1 MDGELTV
8 EQKSRVAEIIRGDLT
23 GRFGEQFRFDPIT
36 VTTKTDAFGEHY
48 CHIRVVYDG
57 DEGLLDPAWLNGFYR
72 RNSLALKE
80 CGVTDVTTETY
91 IDRTEDSDW
100 SELVQAT
107 PYVE

>member
-1 MDGELTV
+1 MDGELTA
-8 EQKSRVAEIIRGDLT
+8 EQKSRVAEIIRTDLT
-23 GRFGEQFRFDPIT
+23 GRFGEQLQFDPIT
-36 VTTKTDAFGEHY
+36 VTTRMDEFGEHY

-57 DEGLLDPAWLNGFYR
+57 DEDLLDPAWLNGFYR